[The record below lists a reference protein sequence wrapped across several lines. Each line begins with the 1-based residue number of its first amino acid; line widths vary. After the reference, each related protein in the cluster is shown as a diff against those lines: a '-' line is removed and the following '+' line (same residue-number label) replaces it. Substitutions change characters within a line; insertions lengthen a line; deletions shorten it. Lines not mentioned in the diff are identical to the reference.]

1 MPIKQDKR
9 SIHPII
15 KHKSINHFK
24 SNENCIN
31 KSVTEYKRVWIYYI
45 MFQHN
50 GGLAPHE
57 YGKKYMQ
64 GGGKHLLILQ
74 EYVYELQGLCVRD

>member
-1 MPIKQDKR
+1 
-9 SIHPII
+9 
-15 KHKSINHFK
+15 
-24 SNENCIN
+24 
-31 KSVTEYKRVWIYYI
+31 